1 MPMETSAFFGS
12 SDSIG
17 QFDCNLELV
26 HQILNLT
33 CSNKRAFNPIPPIRF
48 DERCR
53 ELPIDEQ
60 PIFGVPI
67 RCRDFTL
74 DSKIIV
80 PRPAKARHRWRS
92 LRAIRR
98 IVPRAT
104 SAWLEE
110 SQHVIMH
117 TFRSRHAT
125 HSLVQAL
132 GQVALGSAPILTQ
145 YEFYTIRTAMC
156 MDSHPLE

>member
-1 MPMETSAFFGS
+1 METSAFFGS
-12 SDSIG
+12 TDGIG
-17 QFDCNLELV
+17 QFDCSLELV
-26 HQILNLT
+26 HQMLDSAR
-33 CSNKRAFNPIPPIRF
+33 SNERAFNPVAPISF
-48 DERCR
+48 DEWCR

-67 RCRDFTL
+67 RRRDFTL

-80 PRPAKARHRWRS
+80 PCPAIARHRWRS

-98 IVPRAT
+98 IVPRAG

-110 SQHVIMH
+110 SQHVIIH

-125 HSLVQAL
+125 HSLIQAL
-132 GQVALGSAPILTQ
+132 GQFALGSGPV
-145 YEFYTIRTAMC
+145 
-156 MDSHPLE
+156 DPV